1 MSLFHE
7 TTINIDLHENHPI
20 SDFEI
25 ISIKSSDRKKI
36 IYKVKQN
43 DHLHYN
49 YYIHRTNN
57 ELYLF

>member
-43 DHLHYN
+43 NNLHYQH
-49 YYIHRTNN
+49 YIPRTNN
-57 ELYLF
+57 